1 MLVSSRLMFRRA
13 LIVLQ
18 DCEVYRLQG
27 DENGWAL
34 VGSLESKRGPAGGA
48 REESALNM
56 FRQMDLRGQ
65 VQSSTQ
71 LDTVHQNTISTLRV
85 YEEQGGVVKKFS
97 SESSF
102 YHLWCVCWLY

>member
-1 MLVSSRLMFRRA
+1 MGPA
-13 LIVLQ
+13 NPLQ

-27 DENGWAL
+27 DENGWEL

-65 VQSSTQ
+65 AQSTTQ
-71 LDTVHQNTISTLRV
+71 LETVHQNTISTVRI
-85 YEEQGGVVKKFS
+85 YEEQGGIVRKFTS
-97 SESSF
+97 KSLISIFVSQK
-102 YHLWCVCWLY
+102 LTVL